1 MAQFQVLRYSARSQT
16 RLGMHFVPF
25 PCPSSSGDQA
35 LGEFT
40 VPGGPCLLITSLDLA
55 TQFPGCAARAPSHV
69 CCESTLG
76 SLSLAATLLA
86 DVNHPGSSEAWLA
99 TGSLLTVWWKMPVPG
114 IEIASCLP
122 VLAVTCLPLCLQ
134 RWGEDCIH
142 QASSPL
148 VLAQY
153 FVL

>member
-76 SLSLAATLLA
+76 S
-86 DVNHPGSSEAWLA
+86 
-99 TGSLLTVWWKMPVPG
+99 
-114 IEIASCLP
+114 
-122 VLAVTCLPLCLQ
+122 
-134 RWGEDCIH
+134 
-142 QASSPL
+142 
-148 VLAQY
+148 
-153 FVL
+153 